1 MKEEARLEARLDCT
15 TSDIKSIILLCLE
28 LPLVGMEERERNADS
43 AKRCLQMPDNCGALE
58 LLQEVSMYNSVDKM
72 YKTWEQMQ
80 IDLWEDDFEETKEL
94 MRTGLEKENPSSFF
108 EGVAVAFPICLF
120 LWFLIYL
127 GIRQIF
133 F

>member
-1 MKEEARLEARLDCT
+1 
-15 TSDIKSIILLCLE
+15 
-28 LPLVGMEERERNADS
+28 
-43 AKRCLQMPDNCGALE
+43 
-58 LLQEVSMYNSVDKM
+58 MYNSVDKM
-72 YKTWEQMQ
+72 YKMW
-80 IDLWEDDFEETKEL
+80 EETDVDFWDDGLEATEER
-94 MRTGLEKENPSSFF
+94 MRTDLEKESPSSFF

>member
-1 MKEEARLEARLDCT
+1 
-15 TSDIKSIILLCLE
+15 
-28 LPLVGMEERERNADS
+28 
-43 AKRCLQMPDNCGALE
+43 
-58 LLQEVSMYNSVDKM
+58 MYNSIDKM
-72 YKTWEQMQ
+72 YTTWEET
-80 IDLWEDDFEETKEL
+80 DVGLWGDGFEKTKEL
-94 MRTGLEKENPSSFF
+94 MRTDLEKESPSSFF

>member
-1 MKEEARLEARLDCT
+1 
-15 TSDIKSIILLCLE
+15 
-28 LPLVGMEERERNADS
+28 
-43 AKRCLQMPDNCGALE
+43 
-58 LLQEVSMYNSVDKM
+58 MYNSVDKM
-72 YKTWEQMQ
+72 YETWEQIQ
-80 IDLWEDDFEETKEL
+80 IDLWKDGFEETKEL
-94 MRTGLEKENPSSFF
+94 MRTDLEKENPSCFF